1 MIIAQISDLHL
12 RTDGRLL
19 KGKVD
24 TIEALESAIQH
35 LNARS
40 PRPDLVLATGDL
52 VNKAHKQ
59 DYQVMRREFDRI
71 EMPVYV
77 IPGNHDDR
85 DMMRE
90 NFASLG
96 YLPEKGPFLHYT
108 IEDKPLRLIGLDT
121 KRTDHDGGE
130 MCEERLLWLDDK
142 LSVAPDR
149 PTLIFMH
156 HPPFKSGIEFMD
168 KQGFVHADRLETI
181 VRSHSQIVGIV
192 CGHMHRTMS
201 LSWGGTLACVSPS
214 LAFQMNLD
222 LTPGAPS
229 SFMLEPAACPMYL
242 WGEDHGLVAH
252 SSLIGD
258 FGDPNPF
265 VVDPL

>member
-19 KGKVD
+19 KGKIDSVA
-24 TIEALESAIQH
+24 ALEDAIAH

-52 VNKAHKQ
+52 VNKAHVQ
-59 DYQVMRREFDRI
+59 DYQIMRREFDRI

-90 NFASLG
+90 NFADLG
-96 YLPEKGPFLHYT
+96 YLPEEGPFLHYVL
-108 IEDKPLRLIGLDT
+108 EDHPVRLIGLDT
-121 KRTDHDGGE
+121 KREDHDGGE
-130 MCEERLLWLDDK
+130 MCEERLQWLDMQ
-142 LSVAPDR
+142 LSAAPDK

-168 KQGFVHADRLETI
+168 KQGFINADKMEAL
-181 VRSHSQIVGIV
+181 VRGHSQVQGVV

-201 LSWGGTLACVSPS
+201 VSWGGTLACVSSS
-214 LAFQMNLD
+214 LSFQMNLD
-222 LTPGAPS
+222 LMPGNPS

-242 WGEDHGLVAH
+242 WDEDHGLVAH
-252 SSLIGD
+252 TSLIGD
-258 FGDPNPF
+258 YGEPNSF